1 LPLLPN
7 PVSLCMILYN
17 ISIIVDD
24 SSHDAVLGWLK
35 AHLRKSTYETKFL
48 KMLDSPHEGSTYCI
62 QVIMA
67 DDSAILKFQED
78 VLMELQTYLT
88 TSHAEKAFI
97 FDSKMQ
103 YLSLA

>member
-1 LPLLPN
+1 
-7 PVSLCMILYN
+7 MILYN

-48 KMLDSPHEGSTYCI
+48 KMLESPHEGSTYCI
-62 QVIMA
+62 QVVA
-67 DDSAILKFQED
+67 TDDTEILKFQED
-78 VLMELQTYLT
+78 VVMELQVYLT
-88 TSHAEKAFI
+88 TNHAEKAFI

-103 YLSLA
+103 YLSLE